1 MANRFSLSFAGT
13 PGTKI
18 VRVGARP
25 SRRTTARHG
34 NGISST
40 YLNGLASKPF
50 VCGFEQ
56 ILTTENTEHAEAT
69 DVPSNFWFE
78 LHLSF
83 RDLCDLCGKRSLLLE
98 QLSQILK

>member
-1 MANRFSLSFAGT
+1 MASRSSSSFAGT

-18 VRVGARP
+18 ARGGARP

-50 VCGFEQ
+50 VCGYTRRLRRGLFEQ
-56 ILTTENTEHAEAT
+56 L
-69 DVPSNFWFE
+69 P
-78 LHLSF
+78 
-83 RDLCDLCGKRSLLLE
+83 
-98 QLSQILK
+98 QILKHDVFFVRARAIGDKELLAQVQCFSLHCTVS